1 MLGYVRVAAAPYDVI
16 QKVVVD
22 IDKDPEREDEQR
34 GAKHLLVA
42 GHQRFQEKWSSHAC
56 FAVAQG

>member
-1 MLGYVRVAAAPYDVI
+1 VLGYVRVAAAPYDVI

-34 GAKHLLVA
+34 GAKPLLVA
-42 GHQRFQEKWSSHAC
+42 GHQRF
-56 FAVAQG
+56 AVAQG